1 MKIKNLELFGFK
13 SFVDRTVFEFPT
25 GITAIVGPNGCGKS
39 NLVDAIRWCMGEMSA
54 KHLRGKSM
62 EDVIF
67 NGSQKRPPVNMAEVT
82 LTFSTDD
89 GIVPSQYA
97 SLPEISVARRVFR
110 NMESEYLINKVPC
123 RLRDVLELF
132 MDTGVGTKAYAIVE
146 QGQIA
151 DLVSARPADRRILI
165 EDAAGITKYKSRKN
179 AALRKLDSTQQNLL
193 RVNDI
198 VHEVR
203 RQMGS
208 LERQARRAE
217 RYKALRDELRTLELD
232 LAARQ
237 ARALERESGDKKKVL
252 ADLRLEHE
260 TASASIATEEA
271 AAESLRLELTESE
284 RSVEQEQAQL
294 YEFKASIAQNES
306 QMNLLKKDRE
316 NIELQRR
323 RGLAEFDRL
332 GGERV
337 RLEVERSGVQKE
349 CDAVREAR
357 KAKEGALAESEAL
370 LVQVV
375 AREASMAEE
384 LGQEN
389 ERLVNTVADLARAE
403 KSLEDLGRRRAE
415 AQERTEGGERALAE
429 ARSRLEAM
437 DSELAAARA
446 RLTEAHAART
456 RTDSEM
462 REAARRLEALSQE
475 VSASERA
482 WRETR
487 DQFQE
492 ATSRLESLRELE
504 SHYEGYQEGVR
515 SILVR
520 SKSEPERRHKVMGLL
535 AEVIDAPRE
544 YERAV
549 EAALGER
556 LQYVLVKDLE
566 TAVDGINFLKRSSS
580 GRSSFLPLSMRDAG
594 GADGAVPDP
603 VLAPPLLDAIRVKE
617 PYRRVVKS
625 LLRGVHVVDTLDRAT
640 AIWRA
645 NDFQGTLV
653 TREGDLVDRLGVM
666 TGGSES
672 AAGGGLFARK
682 REIEELAGRHEKIR
696 AACARAEAAF
706 GARRADLEAT
716 QRAVEGLGRELHEA
730 EIGKVSIEQAVARLE
745 SERDVVIRTIAGQ
758 EAEAGSAAE
767 ASAEAGRTLEEVIG
781 RQRALAEARTRG
793 EAEIASL
800 RERRAS
806 LLADLEGARL
816 EATELKVETAG
827 LAERE
832 QRFEQE
838 SSRLGQAILETDG
851 RLSEVREEV
860 DGGTRRLAEIEE
872 ALKKTQAALDRLVRE
887 HTEAAEAL
895 TGKRD
900 ALQVDSGR
908 LQENVD
914 RLREMR
920 HRHQGVG
927 EEIGK
932 LQVGETETNLRLQHL
947 SDAIFDKYH
956 VRVEDLE
963 VDETVTLDHAAREE
977 RQNELKEQI
986 ERLGEVNV
994 TAIEEYQE
1002 LSERYRFLT
1011 EQSEDLRRTME
1022 SLQNAI
1028 QKINRTSRKLFV
1040 ETFEQVSAKFE
1051 VTFPRLFNGGKARLS
1066 LTEGEDVLEAGVE
1079 IVAQPPGKRLQ
1090 NVTLLSGGE
1099 KTLTAVSLLFAIF
1112 QVKPSPFFLLDEV
1125 DAALDDANVGR
1136 FNTLLH
1142 EMTARSQFV
1151 LITHN
1156 KATIELSDTLYGVTM
1171 EEPGISK
1178 VVSVKL
1184 N

>member
-1 MKIKNLELFGFK
+1 MKIKSLELFGFK
-13 SFVDRTVFEFPT
+13 SFVDRTLFEFPA
-25 GITAIVGPNGCGKS
+25 GISAIVGPNGCGKS

-62 EDVIF
+62 QDVIF

-82 LTFSTDD
+82 LTFSTED
-89 GIVPSQYA
+89 GIVSPQYA

-110 NMESEYLINKVPC
+110 DMESEYLINKVPC

-165 EDAAGITKYKSRKN
+165 EEAAGITKYKSRKN
-179 AALRKLDSTQQNLL
+179 AALRKLESTHQNLL
-193 RVNDI
+193 RVSDI

-232 LAARQ
+232 LASRQ
-237 ARALERESGDKKKVL
+237 ARALERESEEKKERL
-252 ADLRLEHE
+252 ASLRREQE
-260 TASASIATEEA
+260 SASASIATEEA
-271 AAESLRLELTESE
+271 AAESLRLELTQRE
-284 RSVEQEQAQL
+284 RSVEREQAQL
-294 YEFKASIAQNES
+294 FEFKTSIGQHES
-306 QMNLLKKDRE
+306 RMGLLKKDRE
-316 NIELQRR
+316 NVELQRQR
-323 RGLAEFDRL
+323 VLAELERL
-332 GGERV
+332 GGEKMRLEAEGARV
-337 RLEVERSGVQKE
+337 RKER
-349 CDAVREAR
+349 DAVREGR
-357 KAKEGALAESEAL
+357 KKKEGAQTEAETL

-375 AREASMAEE
+375 AREASLAEE
-384 LGQEN
+384 LVQGN
-389 ERLVNTVADLARAE
+389 EGLVNTIAELARAD
-403 KSLEDLGRRRAE
+403 KSLEDLRRRQTE
-415 AQERTEGGERALAE
+415 AGERREGSERALAE
-429 ARSRLEAM
+429 ARSRRDVLGRELGAAQGRLREA
-437 DSELAAARA
+437 EEARA
-446 RLTEAHAART
+446 RTE
-456 RTDSEM
+456 SEM
-462 REAARRLEALSQE
+462 QEAARRLESLSRE
-475 VSASERA
+475 VAEAEAA
-482 WRETR
+482 WREAR
-487 DQFQE
+487 DQLQE
-492 ATSRLESLRELE
+492 TTSRLESLRELE

-515 SILVR
+515 SILMR

-535 AEVIDAPRE
+535 AEVIDAPPE

-566 TAVDGINFLKRSSS
+566 TAMEGIRFLKRSSS
-580 GRSSFLPLSMRDAG
+580 GRSSFLPLSMRDG
-594 GADGAVPDP
+594 GRVGGSVPDP
-603 VLAPPLLDAIRVKE
+603 VLAPPLFDAIRVQE
-617 PYRRVVKS
+617 RYRHVVKS
-625 LLRGVHVVDTLDRAT
+625 LLCGVHVVDTLERAA

-666 TGGSES
+666 TGGSV
-672 AAGGGLFARK
+672 AASGGGLFARK
-682 REIEELAGRHEKIR
+682 REIGQLAGRLDER
-696 AACARAEAAF
+696 RVECARAETAF
-706 GARRADLEAT
+706 SARRADRESA
-716 QRAVEGLGRELHEA
+716 QRAAEALGRTLQEM
-730 EIGKVSIEQAVARLE
+730 EIRRVSIEQTVARLE
-745 SERDVVIRTIAGQ
+745 SELDAVERAVA
-758 EAEAGSAAE
+758 EYASEAGSAAE
-767 ASAEAGRTLEEVIG
+767 VSTEVASALQEVID
-781 RQRALAEARTRG
+781 RQSTLVEARRRG
-793 EAEIASL
+793 EEEMAAL
-800 RERRAS
+800 RERRAA
-806 LLADLEGARL
+806 LLSDLEGARL
-816 EATELKVETAG
+816 EATELKVDAAG

-838 SSRLGQAILETDG
+838 ASRLSEAALETDA
-851 RLSEVREEV
+851 RIAQFQEEV
-860 DGGTRRLAEIEE
+860 GSAAHRLAEIDES
-872 ALKKTQAALDRLVRE
+872 LKESEAALDRLVTE
-887 HTEAAEAL
+887 HAEADRL
-895 TGKRD
+895 LAGQREALHAD
-900 ALQVDSGR
+900 AGR
-908 LQENVD
+908 LQEVEG

-920 HRHQGVG
+920 HGQQGVG
-927 EEIGK
+927 EEINK
-932 LQVGETETNLRLQHL
+932 LQVAETEISLRLQHL
-947 SDAIFDKYH
+947 SESIFDKYH

-963 VDETVTLDHAAREE
+963 VDDTVTLDHEARET

-994 TAIEEYQE
+994 AAIEEYQE

-1022 SLQNAI
+1022 SLRNAI
-1028 QKINRTSRKLFV
+1028 QKINRTSRKLFT
-1040 ETFEQVSAKFE
+1040 ETFEQISAKFE
-1051 VTFPRLFNGGKARLS
+1051 ETFPRLFNGGKARLS

-1136 FNTLLH
+1136 FNALLH
-1142 EMTARSQFV
+1142 EMTTRSQFV

-1156 KATIELSDTLYGVTM
+1156 KATIELSDTLYGITM